1 MRIGILGTGVVGS
14 TIATRLVAVGY
25 DVRMGSR
32 SAGGEK
38 ATQWVRQ
45 AGGQSSEGTFADAAA
60 HGEIVFNCTSGAG
73 SLDALR
79 AAGSK
84 NLSDKVLVDVANP
97 LDFSHGMPPTLFVC
111 NTDSLGEQIQRAYP
125 QTKVVKTLNTV
136 TSAVMVNPSLIAAE
150 QTMFISGNDTAAKE
164 TVIGLLK
171 RDFGWQKVFDLG
183 DITGARA
190 QEMHLALWLRLFVT
204 LQTPNVNIDV
214 AR

>member
-125 QTKVVKTLNTV
+125 QAKVVKTLNTV

-171 RDFGWQKVFDLG
+171 RDFGWEKVFDLG